1 MARAVF
7 KLFGMIGMKGLE
19 KVDKDLKAVDKQAK
33 QLARSLTK
41 TGRNI
46 SKMGAN
52 LSGKLTA
59 PIVALAGG
67 LTLLAVKTGAYAD
80 KMLDL
85 EEITGLS
92 VKNLQKMEFIAAE
105 AGVSFEGFVGV
116 ISKFQS
122 RLPGIIEGT
131 GRAAETMAALG
142 VNVNDSQG
150 NLKDMND
157 LFPEMIKALQGVDDI
172 TARNAMAMQLFGRSM
187 ADLAPILGMTA
198 DDFDRIGNE
207 AADMGVIMDR
217 DALLAANDF
226 RVSLEKLQAQFTSVF
241 RVISTKFMPILN
253 DTIIPLIKDTV
264 IPLLLDFGDAIGE
277 VLNWFNSLSPEV
289 KKTAVIIL
297 GIVAALG
304 PALLIFG
311 KIVMVMKTL
320 IPVLIL
326 AKKAMILLSAAM
338 AANPIGAVIVLVVAL
353 VAAIVWLF
361 NNNETF
367 RRRFLE
373 IWDDITHHVQ
383 QAVSV
388 LKVSFFLILNA
399 ALAMVAGIAN
409 IFPGLA
415 AKVEQARKAVKD
427 MEREERLAI
436 ITRSRLRKETLLQ
449 RKANDLLRESIEGAK
464 KSVDKLVKSET
475 KAKTL
480 SAAQLQAIAARRKA
494 MADAAKAA
502 AEDRS
507 KFEDQWTRKLE
518 ESTAT
523 RKELLELEYQDALAQ
538 ADKLG
543 ADRDDIELFYAGER
557 ARITEDAER
566 KKLEMTQKAASKLVD
581 ERARFEEQW
590 TRRLSGS
597 ILNRKQ
603 LLELEYQSALDIAD
617 KLGADRNDIE
627 LFYAIERLKIA
638 EDEEMQKRALDE
650 ETAQLRKDAAD
661 FARDQTIN
669 SISDMFS
676 VISQFYDMRMDRIKA
691 TKQADIAA
699 VNESVMSQEEKAE
712 AIGVIEEE
720 SAKKIRELKRKQAIS
735 DKAHAIFGIVI
746 ATAQA
751 IMTAFAQL
759 GPIGGAIAGAIIG
772 GIGIAQIA
780 VVAARPVPLARG
792 GLVRRTP
799 GGVNTV
805 IGEGQEDEIVLPL
818 ETGVMQ
824 LADALQSKFRDVG
837 ASGIGIPD
845 GDVFGGRAVENH
857 WHIGTLVANDDGIKQ
872 LEQRL
877 RPFKNREDQRQGALS

>member
-19 KVDKDLKAVDKQAK
+19 KVDRDLKAVDKQAK

-41 TGRNI
+41 TSRNI
-46 SKMGAN
+46 SKMGAS

-67 LTLLAVKTGAYAD
+67 LTLLAKKTGDYAD

-92 VKNLQKMEFIAAE
+92 IENLQKMEFIAAE

-264 IPLLLDFGDAIGE
+264 IPLLLSFGDAVGS
-277 VLNWFNSLSPEV
+277 VLNWFNSFSPEA
-289 KKTAVIIL
+289 KKFAIVML
-297 GIVAALG
+297 AIVAAIG

-311 KIVMVMKTL
+311 KIVIAMKTL

-326 AKKAMILLSAAM
+326 AKKAMILLNVAM
-338 AANPIGAVIVLVVAL
+338 AANPIGAVIILVIGL
-353 VAAIVWLF
+353 VTAITLLY
-361 NNNETF
+361 NNNERF
-367 RRRFLE
+367 RNRFLE
-373 IWDDITHHVQ
+373 TWDTIVFQVQ
-383 QAVSV
+383 LSVAV
-388 LKVSFFLILNA
+388 LKMTFFTLLHS
-399 ALAMVAGIAN
+399 ALTMVEGIAS
-409 IFPGLA
+409 IIPSLGVSIDK
-415 AKVEQARKAVKD
+415 AKEA
-427 MEREERLAI
+427 
-436 ITRSRLRKETLLQ
+436 LL
-449 RKANDLLRESIEGAK
+449 DLS
-464 KSVDKLVKSET
+464 SET
-475 KAKTL
+475 
-480 SAAQLQAIAARRKA
+480 RKA
-494 MADAAKAA
+494 MMTKAILREVVLEEIAANEKLAASLDDTQETLTKLMKAQKATINLKKQTIELAKEEAAA
-502 AEDRS
+502 AEALAND
-507 KFEDQWTRKLE
+507 KAMFEDMWTSRL
-518 ESTAT
+518 
-523 RKELLELEYQDALAQ
+523 QD
-538 ADKLG
+538 
-543 ADRDDIELFYAGER
+543 
-557 ARITEDAER
+557 
-566 KKLEMTQKAASKLVD
+566 
-581 ERARFEEQW
+581 
-590 TRRLSGS
+590 S

-603 LLELEYQSALDIAD
+603 LLEIEYQNALSLAD

-676 VISQFYDMRMDRIKA
+676 VISQFYDMRMDRIQA

-780 VVAARPVPLARG
+780 VVAARPVPLAKG

-845 GDVFGGRAVENH
+845 GDGFGGRATENH

-872 LEQRL
+872 LEKRL